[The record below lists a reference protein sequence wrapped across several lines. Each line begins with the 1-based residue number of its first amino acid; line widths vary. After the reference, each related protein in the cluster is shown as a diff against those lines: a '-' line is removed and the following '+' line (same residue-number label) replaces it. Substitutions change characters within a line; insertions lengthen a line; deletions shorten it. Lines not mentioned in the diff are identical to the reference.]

1 MTMSKRPRTTIRISP
16 KANIV
21 SSPSIRKVE
30 VYRYLRVDAEPN
42 WSQRVRERE
51 GEIMTIASRPP
62 VTITFTSPIIS
73 AVELMHKRRVRGLV
87 VVDARGALKGTVTAM
102 DFIGYLGGPSYNIV
116 QERHG
121 GDIYKALNSETV
133 ESIMNPTPVYILIN
147 ARITDALRVMV
158 LNGIGFLPIIDKQGL
173 PQGVVT
179 EHDLVR
185 HLVNKEISVKVT
197 DVMTSNLVV
206 AYSDDSIKR
215 AAQLMSL
222 YGFRRLPVV
231 SREEGTIVGVVSALD
246 IVSYFGS
253 HAAFS
258 VITGRSMEEALST
271 KVAEVMSKEVYTIR
285 DSEDVGTAA
294 ELMNK
299 LNTNSLIVI
308 DEAGEAKGII
318 TERDVL
324 LALALR

>member
-1 MTMSKRPRTTIRISP
+1 
-16 KANIV
+16 
-21 SSPSIRKVE
+21 
-30 VYRYLRVDAEPN
+30 
-42 WSQRVRERE
+42 
-51 GEIMTIASRPP
+51 
-62 VTITFTSPIIS
+62 
-73 AVELMHKRRVRGLV
+73 
-87 VVDARGALKGTVTAM
+87 
-102 DFIGYLGGPSYNIV
+102 
-116 QERHG
+116 
-121 GDIYKALNSETV
+121 
-133 ESIMNPTPVYILIN
+133 
-147 ARITDALRVMV
+147 
-158 LNGIGFLPIIDKQGL
+158 
-173 PQGVVT
+173 
-179 EHDLVR
+179 
-185 HLVNKEISVKVT
+185 
-197 DVMTSNLVV
+197 
-206 AYSDDSIKR
+206 
-215 AAQLMSL
+215 MSL

-246 IVSYFGS
+246 MVSYFGS